1 MMNQSFPVFF
11 QLPMLIEL
19 QMNFPASAEEC
30 SLKKKKSKRKKKGL
44 VLCPAFI
51 PLMCRTI
58 MFPLG
63 VVIVLVFVAMRNC
76 TNIMSQI
83 KG

>member
-30 SLKKKKSKRKKKGL
+30 SLKKKKKVKEKKR
-44 VLCPAFI
+44 VLCFALPSY
-51 PLMCRTI
+51 L
-58 MFPLG
+58 
-63 VVIVLVFVAMRNC
+63 
-76 TNIMSQI
+76 
-83 KG
+83 

>member
-30 SLKKKKSKRKKKGL
+30 SLKKKKVKEKKR
-44 VLCPAFI
+44 VLCFALPSY
-51 PLMCRTI
+51 L
-58 MFPLG
+58 
-63 VVIVLVFVAMRNC
+63 
-76 TNIMSQI
+76 
-83 KG
+83 

>member
-1 MMNQSFPVFF
+1 MNQSFPVFF

-30 SLKKKKSKRKKKGL
+30 SLKKKVKEKKKGL

-63 VVIVLVFVAMRNC
+63 VVIVLVFVAMRDC

>member
-30 SLKKKKSKRKKKGL
+30 SLKKKVKEKKGS
-44 VLCPAFI
+44 CAF
-51 PLMCRTI
+51 PCLHT
-58 MFPLG
+58 FN
-63 VVIVLVFVAMRNC
+63 V
-76 TNIMSQI
+76 
-83 KG
+83 

>member
-1 MMNQSFPVFF
+1 MNQSFLVFF

-30 SLKKKKSKRKKKGL
+30 SLKKKSKRKKKGL

-63 VVIVLVFVAMRNC
+63 VVIVLVFVAMRDC